1 MKNKRRI
8 KSRHILL
15 SLLIGFSI
23 FTLNGCGNNPH
34 RSGHET
40 ENVKTTEQ
48 PKTEMTATSVSRK
61 DAITTEAARIE
72 TATSNNA
79 SAGDAEQDNPRR
91 NILIAIDPGHQS
103 ENVDMSDTE
112 PNAPGSSEMKTKA
125 TGGTYGRFSGVPEY
139 QLNLDISLALRD
151 ALKEKGYQ
159 IIMTREDNETAI
171 SNSERAQ
178 LANDAGADISIRI
191 HANGCD
197 DSNVNGA
204 LALIGSSSNPYVGE
218 LYEDSNRLAESIL
231 DEYCDATG
239 MVNLGVTT
247 SDTMTGINWSTI
259 PVMIL
264 EMGYMTNESD
274 DTNMQDTD
282 FQKKMVDGIVNGIE
296 RYYAFPD
303 TVDSSSSD
311 NKTSANLSDS
321 SRKIKYEASAL
332 LEDLR
337 ENGMLCSAYMKNL
350 KTGETISLSSGKQK
364 AASIIKLF
372 VAGAIYQN
380 MDELIEQGNSEDEI
394 EELVKLMITVSDN
407 DACNT
412 LVTMLGESDADE
424 GMYIVNSY
432 ISSLGYKNTSM
443 GRLMLDFESD
453 SENYVDAAEVGD
465 YLEKLYED
473 SSKTGGSKNTDISN
487 KAGVSKI
494 TGASKIISY
503 MKQQEYTEKIPSVL
517 PSDVVVANKTGDL
530 TDTENDAAIVYSQSG
545 DYIICVFVDEV
556 NDLSRSNELIKD
568 ISSLTYKYWN

>member
-1 MKNKRRI
+1 MKNKHRI
-8 KSRHILL
+8 KFQHILL
-15 SLLIGFSI
+15 SLLIVFSI

-48 PKTEMTATSVSRK
+48 SKTEMTATSVSRK
-61 DAITTEAARIE
+61 DAITTEAASIE

-79 SAGDAEQDNPRR
+79 SAGDAEQDNPRKD
-91 NILIAIDPGHQS
+91 ILIAIDPGHQS

-151 ALKEKGYQ
+151 ALKEKGYR

-178 LANDAGADISIRI
+178 LANEAGADISIRI

-197 DSNVNGA
+197 DSSVNGA

-218 LYEDSNRLAESIL
+218 LYEDSSHLAESVL
-231 DEYCDATG
+231 DEYCKATG
-239 MVNLGVTT
+239 MVNQGVTT

-264 EMGYMTNESD
+264 EMGYMTNESN

-303 TVDSSSSD
+303 TGDSGSSD
-311 NKTSANLSDS
+311 KKTSATLSDN

-337 ENGMLCSAYMKNL
+337 ENGMLCSAYMKNQ
-350 KTGETISLSSGKQK
+350 KTGETINLSSGKQK

-380 MDELIEQGNSEDEI
+380 MDELIEQGNSENEI

-412 LVTMLGESDADE
+412 LVRMLGDSDADE

-465 YLEKLYED
+465 YLERLYED
-473 SSKTGGSKNTDISN
+473 SSKT
-487 KAGVSKI
+487 GVSKI

-530 TDTENDAAIVYSQSG
+530 TDTENDAAIVYSQEC

-556 NDLSRSNELIKD
+556 NDLSRSNEAIKD